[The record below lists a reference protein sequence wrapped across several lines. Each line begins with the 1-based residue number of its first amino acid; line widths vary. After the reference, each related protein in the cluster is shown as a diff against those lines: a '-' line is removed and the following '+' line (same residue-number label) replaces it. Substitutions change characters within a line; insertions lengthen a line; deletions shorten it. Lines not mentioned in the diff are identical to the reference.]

1 MMRGRG
7 WGWSVWGLEGYWA
20 GGRMRGRG
28 WGWSVWEFGGWR
40 VIGLEG
46 GCVEEVRREWS

>member
-1 MMRGRG
+1 VKG
-7 WGWSVWGLEGYWA
+7 WREDAWKRLGLEGL
-20 GGRMRGRG
+20 GV
-28 WGWSVWEFGGWR
+28 WGFGGWR